1 LPRQAQFSCA
11 DLCALIARTLREALG
26 ASCDVA
32 AFYGG
37 GFHQPLYT
45 AMWLYQTRR
54 LKLIAASEIAAAG
67 SLNRV
72 AALITQYG
80 TPSTF
85 RLEVRFGPDDIGS
98 SPLRA
103 YVLRSR
109 PLENP
114 RRCAARV
121 AETLRST
128 GMVAAVARG
137 PAALNGWP
145 KRASAIHRAPI

>member
-1 LPRQAQFSCA
+1 VRN
-11 DLCALIARTLREALG
+11 ALG
-26 ASCDVA
+26 VSCDVA

-54 LKLIAASEIAAAG
+54 LRLIAASELAAAG

-72 AALITQYG
+72 AALITQHG
-80 TPSTF
+80 TSSTF
-85 RLEVRFGPDDIGS
+85 RIEVRFCPDDIGR
-98 SPLRA
+98 SPPRA
-103 YVLRSR
+103 YMLRSR
-109 PLENP
+109 PLEDP
-114 RRCAARV
+114 RRCTARV
-121 AETLRST
+121 AKTLRST
-128 GMVAAVARG
+128 GMVAAVA